1 MADRTFGWV
10 QEAYTISSLKNCV
23 SVFVNGSPMNKL
35 LVNDKIPRLVSEEFG
50 KSEFIKELTQN
61 PIVIPYSHLKGKGNI
76 NGTTRATAPCTG
88 IFQAALKGQRKEYQS
103 DWPADS
109 YARWA
114 VSLGLLDYDQNND
127 TCSITELGKSFANSA
142 NDSDEEKEI
151 LLTAFGHNPPV
162 VRVLTLLSENERMTK
177 FELGQQLGF
186 KTEAGFTSIHQ
197 KYILQMLDESPDERN
212 KILSNIEGTSD
223 KYIRTISSWL
233 KSLGWIIQL
242 PKQITETVCG
252 NEYTDTISQ
261 SYEITASGLAA
272 LRKITGA
279 SRHKRIERIVPWEM
293 LSTKAPDK
301 NYIRNRRTHLI
312 KYLQNGYHSV
322 CAISKYLKTKGIDEP
337 DEVILEDIEGII
349 NIGLKVDKR
358 GSEYKIADD
367 IVGLAIPENAA
378 TASASDNSLVKNELR
393 SKLTAVD
400 HKYLVLIDLAWDSD
414 SNREFEIMTAD
425 LFNYI
430 GFEGKRLGDTRKPDV
445 CIYKDNK
452 GLIIDNKAYSKGY
465 SLPMSQADE
474 MIRYIDE
481 NKSRDTNRNPNRW
494 WEVFPDTVNDFGF
507 TFISSKFIGGFKDR
521 IDLITTR
528 TGYKGGCIT
537 AANLLLFAEEIKLG
551 RLKYDNGIKLF
562 TNNNE
567 ITLN

>member
-10 QEAYTISSLKNCV
+10 QEAYTISSLKDCV
-23 SVFVNGSPMNKL
+23 SVFVSGSPMNKL
-35 LVNDKIPRLVSEEFG
+35 LIDDKIPRLVPEKYG
-50 KSEFIKELTQN
+50 KTDFIDELSKN
-61 PIVIPYSHLKGKGNI
+61 PIVIPYTHLKGKGNVD
-76 NGTTRATAPCTG
+76 GTTRTTAPCTG

-114 VSLGLLDYDQNND
+114 VSLGLIDYNRNDD
-127 TCSITELGKSFANSA
+127 TCKITELGERFANA
-142 NDSDEEKEI
+142 ALDSDEEKDI

-162 VRVLTLLSENERMTK
+162 VRVLILLSENGRMTK
-177 FELGQQLGF
+177 FEIGQKLGF

-197 KYILQMLDESPDERN
+197 RYILQMIDENPNKRN
-212 KILSNIEGTSD
+212 DILSDTEGTSD
-223 KYIRTISSWL
+223 KYARTICGWL
-233 KSLGWIIQL
+233 KTLKWIVQT
-242 PKQITETVCG
+242 PKSVKETVCG

-261 SYEITASGLAA
+261 SYEITATGLAA

-301 NYIRNRRTHLI
+301 NYIRNRRTHI
-312 KYLQNGYHSV
+312 INYLQNGYHSV
-322 CAISKYLKTKGIDEP
+322 NAISKYLKTKGIDEP
-337 DEVILEDIEGII
+337 DEVIEEDIEGII

-358 GSEYKIADD
+358 GSDYKIADYV
-367 IVGLAIPENAA
+367 IGLAIPSSAITA
-378 TASASDNSLVKNELR
+378 TASDNSVVKNELR
-393 SKLTAVD
+393 SKLTAID
-400 HKYLVLIDLAWDSD
+400 HRYLVLIDLAWDSD
-414 SNREFEIMTAD
+414 SNRDFEIMTAD

-430 GFEGKRLGDTRKPDV
+430 GFDGKRLGDTRKPDV
-445 CIYKDNK
+445 CIYKDKK

-481 NKSRDTNRNPNRW
+481 NKSRDIARNPNKW
-494 WEVFPDTVNDFGF
+494 WEIFPDTVDDFGF
-507 TFISSKFIGGFKDR
+507 AFVSSQFVGGFKDR
-521 IDLITTR
+521 INLITTR

-537 AANLLLFAEEIKLG
+537 AANLLLFAEEIKSG
-551 RLKYDNGIKLF
+551 RLKYDDGIALF
-562 TNNNE
+562 KCNKE
-567 ITLN
+567 IIS